1 MAITLEDIK
10 KKYEDTIKRE
20 SKIWEKAGLDPAG
33 NQACQEAK
41 LIIGLIE
48 EHYNNIKE
56 QLYNEL
62 YQDITLQWKTNQL
75 NDQN

>member
-48 EHYNNIKE
+48 EHYNNIK
-56 QLYNEL
+56 
-62 YQDITLQWKTNQL
+62 K
-75 NDQN
+75 